1 MKPTP
6 LPKKL
11 RSSLNRLPLDKAVT
25 LYLKSRDSIDPAHAF
40 VARVIIGSR
49 TVYGDNYR
57 KDDTRPSKEP
67 LDMNLVA
74 LYQSLPPD
82 QCVQLYGMQ
91 KDNMGQKTRA
101 AILSLIG
108 SKRIY
113 GEDYVPNKGRK

>member
-11 RSSLNRLPLDKAVT
+11 RPSLNRLPLDKPSS
-25 LYLKSRDSIDPAHAF
+25 LYPKVRDSIDPAHAF

-57 KDDTRPSKEP
+57 KDDTKPSKEP
-67 LDMNLVA
+67 LDMNLVS
-74 LYQSLPPD
+74 LYQSLPED
-82 QCVQLYGMQ
+82 QCIQLYGMQ

-113 GEDYVPNKGRK
+113 GENYVPNKGKK

>member
-1 MKPTP
+1 MKHTP

-11 RSSLNRLPLDKAVT
+11 RSSLNRLPLDKAVA

-113 GEDYVPNKGRK
+113 GEDYVPNKGKK

>member
-11 RSSLNRLPLDKAVT
+11 RASLNRLPLDKAVA
-25 LYLKSRDSIDPAHAF
+25 LYLKVRDSIDPAHAF

-57 KDDTRPSKEP
+57 KDDTKPSREP
-67 LDMNLVA
+67 LDMNLVS
-74 LYQSLPPD
+74 LYQSLPAD
-82 QCVQLYGMQ
+82 QCLQLYVMQ

-101 AILSLIG
+101 AILSVVG

-113 GEDYVPNKGRK
+113 GENYVPNKGRK